1 MAKRHL
7 AHIRSKVIV
16 NDEAKLPL
24 ESDLVYGEIAIN
36 YAKDHETISL
46 KNDENEIVPL
56 NFKKIND
63 AILHGVSGMSINNI
77 DAEVEDRVASVV
89 ISGSDINVGDYTE
102 IEYPSELE
110 GAVNVSGTSTISE
123 GFNAVETTLSA
134 LTQEVIDNEV
144 VTEKAIAKIA
154 DSAGIIDEEGEIK
167 YITNENATY
176 ISSAISLSD
185 ADNKLD
191 AAIASLADSVDG
203 KIENINVNGQEGTVS
218 GNVASVTIDAT
229 DMEVGEYTPISYPE
243 AFSGATQVL
252 SGDTVNEAFN
262 KVETT
267 ISSLTQEVLDNE
279 QVTEKAIKA
288 LGEAAGTIDENNVI
302 SYVVNENANY
312 ISAATSLA
320 EADDILDAAIGN
332 SITGVSVNEIQ
343 AEVENR
349 NAAISISGNNIN
361 VGTYESV
368 EYPQQFTAATNVSG
382 NQAISEA
389 INAVESTL
397 ATLTQVVID
406 DERVTEEAIKA
417 LGEAAGTINEN
428 NEIAY
433 VVNENAHYI
442 NGATSLADADN
453 LLDAALDSMHD
464 EIDGTLTGVTVNS
477 VQATVENRTASLDLY
492 GKDIT
497 TSSEYSA
504 ITYPSELVDAQ
515 SVETGDTLE
524 GAFNKVETTISA
536 LTKEVLDNE
545 EVTEEAIKALGEAA
559 GTIDENNVISY
570 VVNENANY
578 ISAATSLANA
588 DDILDAQ
595 IHGLSSSM
603 LENVQVNDKL
613 GTITDNVSSI
623 ELDSNDIEI
632 GAYSAITYPSG
643 LTAATPIESADTVNE
658 GFNAVETT
666 ISALTQ
672 EVLDNERVTEEAI
685 KALGEAAGTID
696 ENNVIAYVV
705 NENANYI
712 NGATSLSDADN
723 KLDNA
728 IKSVS
733 NTVNGKLDNIN
744 VNGQAGTVENGIAS
758 TVIDAT
764 NIAVGE
770 YTPTEYDEAF
780 TGATPITSA
789 DTVNEG
795 LKSIETT
802 VSNLTNE
809 LILDELVTSKSVK
822 ALGEAAGTIDENDT
836 IKYIVNENAN
846 YIDDAVSLADADNI
860 LDMKI
865 KYLENLIEVLT
876 ERVAELE
883 RRVP

>member
-382 NQAISEA
+382 DQAISEA

-417 LGEAAGTINEN
+417 LGEATGTINEN

-442 NGATSLADADN
+442 NGATSLTDADN

-559 GTIDENNVISY
+559 GTIDENNVITY

-613 GTITDNVSSI
+613 GTITDKISSI